1 MVARI
6 ARTSGELLITAGLVV
21 LFFVAYEV
29 WGTGVHTAHA
39 QHAAGARLDA
49 AWAGGSD
56 LPGGAD
62 LAGESP
68 GDDPVVVSPP
78 GPGGAS
84 AAPAGGGPSVA
95 PRRDIP
101 IGTGLA
107 RLHIPRF
114 GSGYSWVIGE
124 GVSRADLK
132 DGPGHYPGT
141 ALPGQVGNFVV
152 SGHRTTY
159 GAPFGG
165 VAELQPGD
173 AIVVETA
180 KMWFTYRVRSHDIVD
195 PTDVA
200 VTLPVPNS
208 PDAQPTERLMTMTTC
223 HPKFSARQR
232 YIVYSALESALP
244 KAGGSLPPALQAR

>member
-1 MVARI
+1 MLAKF
-6 ARTSGELLITAGLVV
+6 ARTTGELLITAGLIV

-29 WGTGVHTAHA
+29 WGTGVQTANA
-39 QHAAGARLDA
+39 QHAAAGRLEA
-49 AWAGGSD
+49 AWAAGTD
-56 LPGGAD
+56 LPGG
-62 LAGESP
+62 SP
-68 GDDPVVVSPP
+68 GDDPVVASAQP
-78 GPGGAS
+78 GAS
-84 AAPAGGGPSVA
+84 RPPPAPPTEGRPPAPAK
-95 PRRDIP
+95 DIP
-101 IGTGLA
+101 LGTGLA

-114 GSGYSWVIGE
+114 GSSYKWVVVE
-124 GVSRADLK
+124 GVSRENLK

-180 KMWFTYRVRSHDIVD
+180 KTWFTYRVRSHEIVD

-200 VTLPVPNS
+200 VTFAVPGS
-208 PDAQPTERLMTMTTC
+208 QDAVPTERLMTFTTC
-223 HPKFSARQR
+223 HPKYSAKQR
-232 YIVYSALESALP
+232 YILYSVLENALP
-244 KAGGSLPPALQAR
+244 KASGALPPALQAS